1 MNDKPTAVLLTT
13 AIAAPVMVVCCLFG
27 PAVIAWAV
35 VWVSGWITG
44 VGAGTSIALAIIA
57 AIVVYGLGRRGR
69 AKPAAT
75 NRIGGRTDIA
85 E

>member
-1 MNDKPTAVLLTT
+1 MSDKPTAVLLTT

-27 PAVIAWAV
+27 PAVIAWAG
-35 VWVSGWITG
+35 VWLSGWITG

-69 AKPAAT
+69 ARPAVT
-75 NRIGGRTDIA
+75 NRIGDRTDII